1 MTDTNSKLHIEK
13 AYSTCGM
20 DTFLVY
26 GLSVE
31 ETDRILNAAVFPC
44 DDDEE
49 KDRRS
54 VLAEILDAHPNDYR
68 GGEKI
73 GTAWRCGYGI
83 YSIRHF
89 GGHLIVEVGNS
100 CD

>member
-1 MTDTNSKLHIEK
+1 MAEKLHIEK
-13 AYSTCGM
+13 SYSGCGI
-20 DTFLVY
+20 DTFLIT

-31 ETDRILNAAVFPC
+31 ETNRILNAKEDVK
-44 DDDEE
+44 DDRD
-49 KDRRS
+49 
-54 VLAEILDAHPNDYR
+54 VLAEILDAHENDYR
-68 GGEKI
+68 NGNL
-73 GTAWRCGYGI
+73 GTCWRCGYGI

>member
-1 MTDTNSKLHIEK
+1 MADNTTTLHIEK
-13 AYSTCGM
+13 SYSGCGM
-20 DTFLVY
+20 DTFLIT
-26 GLSVE
+26 GLSVA
-31 ETDRILNAAVFPC
+31 ETNRILNAT
-44 DDDEE
+44 DEG
-49 KDRRS
+49 KDRRD

-68 GGEKI
+68 NGNL
-73 GTAWRCGYGI
+73 GTCWRCGYGI

>member
-1 MTDTNSKLHIEK
+1 MSEPAKLHIEK
-13 AYSTCGM
+13 SYSGNGI
-20 DTFLVY
+20 DTFLIN

-31 ETDRILNAAVFPC
+31 ETNKILNAS
-44 DDDEE
+44 DEE
-49 KDRRS
+49 KDRKD
-54 VLAEILDAHPNDYR
+54 VLAEILDEHDNDYR
-68 GGEKI
+68 NGNL
-73 GTAWRCGYGI
+73 GTCWRWGYGI